1 MGQKSP
7 QICYSFLNFAHFFPR
22 SLPQHQYCTVTS
34 GFACIWD
41 IGIFSIKH
49 MFYFS
54 CTLSFVSNLY
64 IFVGLCRESW
74 CFFNVFP
81 FPWWLSCQVG
91 FVIFF
96 VFGIAIVFQL
106 VGLISYN
113 FVLFHNGWLAKLKE
127 DWRFP
132 GTEPQGGDEKALSN
146 NSNSHRG
153 AFYHFHCSRFKI
165 VTNFWYD
172 VVKWFKF
179 FQIIQSH
186 CCFSNADI

>member
-1 MGQKSP
+1 
-7 QICYSFLNFAHFFPR
+7 
-22 SLPQHQYCTVTS
+22 
-34 GFACIWD
+34 
-41 IGIFSIKH
+41 

-54 CTLSFVSNLY
+54 CTLSFVPNLY
-64 IFVGLCRESW
+64 NLVGLCREIW
-74 CFFNVFP
+74 CFFFNVFL

-106 VGLISYN
+106 AGLISYN

-172 VVKWFKF
+172 VVKWFNF

-186 CCFSNADI
+186 CWFSNADI

>member
-1 MGQKSP
+1 
-7 QICYSFLNFAHFFPR
+7 
-22 SLPQHQYCTVTS
+22 
-34 GFACIWD
+34 
-41 IGIFSIKH
+41 

-64 IFVGLCRESW
+64 IFVGLCREIL

-81 FPWWLSCQVG
+81 FPRWLSCQVG
-91 FVIFF
+91 FVSFF
-96 VFGIAIVFQL
+96 VFSIAIVFQL
-106 VGLISYN
+106 AGLVSYN

-146 NSNSHRG
+146 NSNSHWG

-165 VTNFWYD
+165 VTNF
-172 VVKWFKF
+172 
-179 FQIIQSH
+179 
-186 CCFSNADI
+186 